1 MTDLYKTVHQ
11 QSTDPGSQWVKDP
24 EIVID
29 VRDATGMWRA
39 LTPNVVEADGRYYT
53 ESAPG
58 MDYRA
63 APASILSAF
72 SEDGGTWRHEPGVRP
87 VPPFIEVPH
96 HHVEVTR
103 AIYKSAAEGQPV
115 TLPLD
120 KRDPFYTFE
129 GRLPGTNAAG
139 RPRFSSGHEMQT

>member
-1 MTDLYKTVHQ
+1 M
-11 QSTDPGSQWVKDP
+11 KDP

-39 LTPNVVEADGRYYT
+39 LTPNVVEADGRYRMYYT

-72 SEDGGTWRHEPGVRP
+72 SEDGGTSLGSGLRP
-87 VPPFIEVPH
+87 
-96 HHVEVTR
+96 
-103 AIYKSAAEGQPV
+103 
-115 TLPLD
+115 LL
-120 KRDPFYTFE
+120 
-129 GRLPGTNAAG
+129 
-139 RPRFSSGHEMQT
+139 

>member
-63 APASILSAF
+63 SPASILSAF
-72 SEDGGTWRHEPGVRP
+72 SEDGGTWRHEPP
-87 VPPFIEVPH
+87 
-96 HHVEVTR
+96 
-103 AIYKSAAEGQPV
+103 QPC
-115 TLPLD
+115 
-120 KRDPFYTFE
+120 
-129 GRLPGTNAAG
+129 
-139 RPRFSSGHEMQT
+139 PRSPQASSGCRQTRN